1 MYKCTLEKEGF
12 NACFYPG
19 TLKNGKT
26 IIAVGGAFCNEKTS
40 TAMADFLIK
49 TGYSVLVLGFYL
61 WKGMSKDL
69 VSVPVDYV
77 EKAVHWLLSKTEI
90 EKVAMTGVSTGGGYT
105 LLCASLIPEITCV
118 IPVVPF
124 DHVLE
129 GSSKNMKRKHC
140 SVYTYHGQDIPYTP
154 MELLDM
160 GVVKWLRL
168 ARNAPGYGMTRFFRY
183 GYDRMTPLLTE
194 ESRIKVENMDAD
206 VLLLAVKD
214 DDCWPSDEAVPRIVK
229 KLEEVNYPHRVEH
242 HVYEKGSHA
251 LCGGLELV
259 SPSVRFMMKRMLPAE
274 KKYPRE
280 CDEARADSLRR
291 ILEFLENW

>member
-26 IIAVGGAFCNEKTS
+26 IIAVGGSSCNEKT
-40 TAMADFLIK
+40 TKAMANYLIQS
-49 TGYSVLVLGFYL
+49 GYTVLVLGFYL

-69 VSVPVDYV
+69 ASIPVEYA
-77 EKAVHWLLSKTEI
+77 EKAVHWLLSKPEI
-90 EKVAMTGVSTGGGYT
+90 ERVAMTGASTGAGYT

-129 GSSKNMKRKHC
+129 GSTKNMKRKNC

-154 MELLDM
+154 TELLDM
-160 GVVKWLRL
+160 GILEWLHL
-168 ARNAPGYGMTRFFRY
+168 AKNAPGYGLGRFMRY
-183 GYDRMTPLLTE
+183 GYDRMTPMLTE
-194 ESRIKVENMDAD
+194 ESRIKVENMNAD

-229 KLEEVNYPHRVEH
+229 KLEESNYAHRVEH
-242 HVYEKGSHA
+242 HIYEKGSHA
-251 LCGGLELV
+251 LGDESALNQSG
-259 SPSVRFMMKRMLPAE
+259 MKFLMKLMLPAE
-274 KKYPRE
+274 RKYPNE
-280 CDEARADSLRR
+280 CDEAREDSLRR
-291 ILEFLENW
+291 ILAFLQEW